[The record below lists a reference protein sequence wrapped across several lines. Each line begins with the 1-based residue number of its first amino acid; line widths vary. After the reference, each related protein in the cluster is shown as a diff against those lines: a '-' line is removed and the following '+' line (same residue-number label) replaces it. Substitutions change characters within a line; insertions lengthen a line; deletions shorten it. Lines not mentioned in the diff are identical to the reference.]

1 VSGLVEVPVD
11 SPGQIAFQA
20 STYLAISFAFD
31 ASFFDVSL
39 GFGVVDCSVHRDDVE
54 GSVELAV
61 TASVESVS
69 HGVARG
75 SWQWACTS

>member
-1 VSGLVEVPVD
+1 MDG
-11 SPGQIAFQA
+11 
-20 STYLAISFAFD
+20 
-31 ASFFDVSL
+31 
-39 GFGVVDCSVHRDDVE
+39 SVHRDDVE

-69 HGVARG
+69 HGVTRG